1 MENNESIKEEKKEES
16 DNYEISEKEN
26 NTKVDVYEK
35 RMENYAANFI
45 KVNTLN
51 QMNNIK
57 EDKNLVNIKKSKF
70 GITDIKVL
78 KKLAIF
84 LNFIWILLGISIIAA
99 DLKFWVGEMK
109 SNLW

>member
-1 MENNESIKEEKKEES
+1 MSFKHPKIQ
-16 DNYEISEKEN
+16 NYEISEKEN

-57 EDKNLVNIKKSKF
+57 DDKNL
-70 GITDIKVL
+70 L
-78 KKLAIF
+78 K
-84 LNFIWILLGISIIAA
+84 
-99 DLKFWVGEMK
+99 
-109 SNLW
+109 